1 LTEMNKCRH
10 CGVFVPIEKAFCP
23 NCSEPI
29 EPEEAPNRAASV
41 STDLMATMRDEP
53 ENYKELLALKKQVAS
68 PQAQK
73 EESASDTVSASTAP
87 SAVGY
92 NQPAIAPDLAPV
104 KSNKRNLMLGIGVV
118 SFLILLLVILLILKV
133 I

>member
-1 LTEMNKCRH
+1 MNKCRH

-41 STDLMATMRDEP
+41 SSDLMATMRDEP

-68 PQAQK
+68 PKANI
-73 EESASDTVSASTAP
+73 EASAPDTDSAPTAP
-87 SAVGY
+87 SVVGY
-92 NQPAIAPDLAPV
+92 NISDIAPDLAPPV
-104 KSNKRNLMLGIGVV
+104 KSNKRNLMLGVGVV
-118 SFLILLLVILLILKV
+118 SFLILLLVVLLILKV